1 MLIPLRNYSHY
12 SICESNIK
20 IDDLINYA
28 SKQNLSAIALTDYKL
43 LSGALEFSIKAY
55 KKGIQPIIGLD
66 IDYTDELKRTSRL
79 TLLSK
84 NLIGYSNLC
93 KLSTEFNTNP
103 DFILS
108 ISNIKNYSSGLVLI
122 CGGLY
127 SIFDGLGFDVK
138 YLQILNIELG
148 KLKSFFNNDIY
159 FEYDENLDN
168 SYLSKL
174 SHLLNINSF
183 ISSFTFYKK
192 KEDFDGMEILN
203 CLKNGKY
210 KQNSIFNIDN
220 NYFLRDHNVTNT
232 EKNHLIQNSIQI
244 QNKINFFLE
253 EKEPLLPDYSD
264 KDNFD
269 EKKEL
274 INQARSGLDL
284 RLSKIF
290 KGLSMEDFNK
300 IAQIYRD
307 RNEYE
312 LNVINNMKY
321 SGYFLIVSDFIQWA
335 KSNSIPVGPGRGS
348 GAGSIVAWSLMITD
362 IDPIKFGLLFERFL
376 NPDRVSLPDFDIDF
390 CKSRRDEVINY
401 VKEKYGNEN
410 VAQIITFGSM
420 ISRGILRDVGR
431 IEGLPYGE
439 VDKMVNKIPYNPT
452 QPLTISELKENH
464 SDQLGDLLNSP
475 LLAKA
480 ESMEGALRNVGT
492 HAAGIIISTKSLY
505 GNIPLFKDQDSN
517 FMSTQFRDKD
527 CEKAG
532 LIKFDFLGLANLTII
547 DDTIKYIK
555 ETQSIEVDLGNIN
568 FSDSK
573 SFELLGTGKTRGIF
587 QVESPGMIDTLVKL
601 KPTNLEEVI
610 AVIALY
616 RPGPMELID
625 SFIKRKK
632 GEEKIIYDHPLL
644 EPILKETFGII
655 VYQEQIMKI
664 AQIIA
669 GYSLGE
675 ADLLRRAIGKKIK
688 NELMSLKDSFIKG
701 ASKKS
706 INVKDSEK
714 LFSLIEKFANYGF
727 NKSHAA
733 AYAVITFYTAYLKA
747 HFPLEFYCQLLNNST
762 NDTDK
767 IFSIMNE
774 ISLMKIDIIPP
785 DVNFSSYKFII
796 KDNKILYSLSAIK
809 GVGIESMK
817 ELVSER
823 NINGSFNSIA
833 DFNKRLSQSILNK
846 KQIEKLILANAFNS
860 IYSNKNILIA
870 NLEEILKKMNSNS
883 LFENELDDSQFLN
896 NNLSIELDDI
906 KSEFE
911 SYGFLFSTRKQTD
924 LLSKIN
930 NSNFAELTSEKIE
943 FKNSF
948 YFYVIKVQ
956 YKTTK
961 NGKRYILL
969 TVINESGK
977 FDLRLFDDEVDASLF
992 QANFVKMGIKSSTK
1006 DDFYNQNITDISI
1019 HSEKDLLSKI
1029 TNFTYKDILDLNL
1042 EEKDSNFTIKGNNGL
1057 IKLSLH

>member
-1 MLIPLRNYSHY
+1 
-12 SICESNIK
+12 
-20 IDDLINYA
+20 
-28 SKQNLSAIALTDYKL
+28 
-43 LSGALEFSIKAY
+43 
-55 KKGIQPIIGLD
+55 
-66 IDYTDELKRTSRL
+66 
-79 TLLSK
+79 
-84 NLIGYSNLC
+84 
-93 KLSTEFNTNP
+93 
-103 DFILS
+103 
-108 ISNIKNYSSGLVLI
+108 
-122 CGGLY
+122 
-127 SIFDGLGFDVK
+127 
-138 YLQILNIELG
+138 
-148 KLKSFFNNDIY
+148 
-159 FEYDENLDN
+159 
-168 SYLSKL
+168 
-174 SHLLNINSF
+174 
-183 ISSFTFYKK
+183 
-192 KEDFDGMEILN
+192 
-203 CLKNGKY
+203 
-210 KQNSIFNIDN
+210 
-220 NYFLRDHNVTNT
+220 
-232 EKNHLIQNSIQI
+232 
-244 QNKINFFLE
+244 
-253 EKEPLLPDYSD
+253 
-264 KDNFD
+264 
-269 EKKEL
+269 
-274 INQARSGLDL
+274 
-284 RLSKIF
+284 
-290 KGLSMEDFNK
+290 
-300 IAQIYRD
+300 
-307 RNEYE
+307 
-312 LNVINNMKY
+312 
-321 SGYFLIVSDFIQWA
+321 
-335 KSNSIPVGPGRGS
+335 
-348 GAGSIVAWSLMITD
+348 
-362 IDPIKFGLLFERFL
+362 
-376 NPDRVSLPDFDIDF
+376 
-390 CKSRRDEVINY
+390 
-401 VKEKYGNEN
+401 
-410 VAQIITFGSM
+410 
-420 ISRGILRDVGR
+420 
-431 IEGLPYGE
+431 
-439 VDKMVNKIPYNPT
+439 MVNKIPYNPT

-860 IYSNKNILIA
+860 IYPNKNILIA

>member
-1 MLIPLRNYSHY
+1 
-12 SICESNIK
+12 
-20 IDDLINYA
+20 
-28 SKQNLSAIALTDYKL
+28 
-43 LSGALEFSIKAY
+43 
-55 KKGIQPIIGLD
+55 
-66 IDYTDELKRTSRL
+66 
-79 TLLSK
+79 
-84 NLIGYSNLC
+84 
-93 KLSTEFNTNP
+93 
-103 DFILS
+103 
-108 ISNIKNYSSGLVLI
+108 
-122 CGGLY
+122 
-127 SIFDGLGFDVK
+127 
-138 YLQILNIELG
+138 
-148 KLKSFFNNDIY
+148 
-159 FEYDENLDN
+159 
-168 SYLSKL
+168 
-174 SHLLNINSF
+174 
-183 ISSFTFYKK
+183 
-192 KEDFDGMEILN
+192 MEILN

-220 NYFLRDHNVTNT
+220 NYFLRDHNVTKT

-290 KGLSMEDFNK
+290 KGLSMEEFNK

-335 KSNSIPVGPGRGS
+335 KSNLIPVGPGRGS
-348 GAGSIVAWSLMITD
+348 GAGSIAAWSLMITD

-860 IYSNKNILIA
+860 IYPNKNVLIA

-896 NNLSIELDDI
+896 SNLSIELDDI

-930 NSNFAELTSEKIE
+930 NSNFSELTSEKIE

-992 QANFVKMGIKSSTK
+992 QANFVKMAIKSSTK

>member
-20 IDDLINYA
+20 IDDLIHHAVEN
-28 SKQNLSAIALTDYKL
+28 KIPAISLTDYRL
-43 LSGALEFSIKAY
+43 LSGALEFSMKAL

-66 IDYTDELKRTSRL
+66 VDYIDNLNRSFRFTFLC
-79 TLLSK
+79 K
-84 NLIGYSNLC
+84 NLEGYSNLC

-103 DFILS
+103 EFKLN
-108 ISNIKNYSSGLVLI
+108 ISNINNYANGLILI

-127 SIFDGLGFDVK
+127 SIFDNLVFDNKYFDVLK
-138 YLQILNIELG
+138 LELIDLK
-148 KLKSFFNNDIY
+148 KLFQDDLF
-159 FEYDENLDN
+159 FEYDNKLDN
-168 SYLSKL
+168 TYLAKL
-174 SHLLNINSF
+174 SNELKISCF
-183 ISSFTFYKK
+183 ASSFTFYKNQK
-192 KEDFDGMEILN
+192 DFGGIEILN

-220 NYFLRDHNVTNT
+220 NYFLRDYNYDGN
-232 EKNHLIQNSIQI
+232 NDHLVVNSVKI

-253 EKEPLLPDYSD
+253 AEDPILPDYSD
-264 KDNFD
+264 EDDFD
-269 EKKEL
+269 EVKEL
-274 INQARSGLDL
+274 IKQARSGLDL
-284 RLSKIF
+284 RLSKKF
-290 KGLSMEDFNK
+290 TGLSIEEFNK

-335 KSNSIPVGPGRGS
+335 KSNDIPVGPGRGS
-348 GAGSIVAWSLMITD
+348 GAGSIVAWALMITD
-362 IDPIKFGLLFERFL
+362 IDPIQFGLLFERFL

-390 CKSRRDEVINY
+390 CKTRREEVVNY

-431 IEGLPYGE
+431 IEGMPYGE
-439 VDKMVNKIPYNPT
+439 VDRMVNKIPYNPT

-464 SDQLGDLLNSP
+464 SDQLGDLLDSP
-475 LLAKA
+475 LLSKA

-492 HAAGIIISTKSLY
+492 HAAGVIISTKSLY
-505 GNIPLFKDQDSN
+505 GNIPLFKDEGSN

-555 ETQSIEVDLGNIN
+555 KTQSIDVDLENIN
-568 FSDSK
+568 FSDDK
-573 SFELLGTGKTRGIF
+573 SFALLGTGKTRGVF
-587 QVESPGMIDTLVKL
+587 QVESPGMIDTLIRL
-601 KPTNLEEVI
+601 KPSNLEEVI

-632 GEEKIIYDHPLL
+632 GEEEIIYDHPLL

-664 AQIIA
+664 AQVIA

-688 NELMSLKDSFIKG
+688 SELMNLKESFIKG

-747 HFPLEFYCQLLNNST
+747 HFPLEFYCQLLNNSS

-774 ISLMKIDIIPP
+774 ISLMKIEILPP
-785 DVNFSSYKFII
+785 DINTSHYKFII
-796 KDNKILYSLSAIK
+796 KDNKIMYSLSAVK

-817 ELVSER
+817 ELVLER
-823 NINGSFNSIA
+823 NANGLFKSIA
-833 DFNKRLSQSILNK
+833 DFNKRLPQSVLNK
-846 KQIEKLILANAFNS
+846 KQIEKLILSNAFNS
-860 IYSNKNILIA
+860 LYPNKNVLMA
-870 NLEEILKKMNSNS
+870 NLEEILKKMDTNS
-883 LFENELDDSQFLN
+883 LFEDDISDEQFLN
-896 NNLSIELDDI
+896 KNMSIELDDI

-930 NSNFAELTSEKIE
+930 NTNFAELTSAKIE

-956 YKTTK
+956 YKTTR
-961 NGKRYILL
+961 NGKRFILL

-977 FDLRLFDDEVDASLF
+977 FDLRLFDDDVDASSF
-992 QANFVKMGIKSSTK
+992 QANFVKIGIKSSNK
-1006 DDFYNQNITDISI
+1006 DDFYNQNITDISVF
-1019 HSEKDLLSKI
+1019 SESALLSKI
-1029 TNFTYKDILDLNL
+1029 TNFTYDDMLDLNL
-1042 EEKDSNFTIKGNNGL
+1042 EEKDSDYIIKGNNGL
-1057 IKLSLH
+1057 IRISLH

>member
-1 MLIPLRNYSHY
+1 
-12 SICESNIK
+12 
-20 IDDLINYA
+20 
-28 SKQNLSAIALTDYKL
+28 
-43 LSGALEFSIKAY
+43 
-55 KKGIQPIIGLD
+55 
-66 IDYTDELKRTSRL
+66 
-79 TLLSK
+79 
-84 NLIGYSNLC
+84 
-93 KLSTEFNTNP
+93 
-103 DFILS
+103 
-108 ISNIKNYSSGLVLI
+108 
-122 CGGLY
+122 
-127 SIFDGLGFDVK
+127 
-138 YLQILNIELG
+138 
-148 KLKSFFNNDIY
+148 
-159 FEYDENLDN
+159 
-168 SYLSKL
+168 
-174 SHLLNINSF
+174 
-183 ISSFTFYKK
+183 
-192 KEDFDGMEILN
+192 
-203 CLKNGKY
+203 
-210 KQNSIFNIDN
+210 
-220 NYFLRDHNVTNT
+220 LRDHNITKT

-244 QNKINFFLE
+244 QNKIIFFLE

-264 KDNFD
+264 KDDFD

-290 KGLSMEDFNK
+290 KGLSMEEFNK
-300 IAQIYRD
+300 TAQIYRD

-555 ETQSIEVDLGNIN
+555 ETQSIEVDLGNID

-573 SFELLGTGKTRGIF
+573 SFKLLGTGKTRGVF

-817 ELVSER
+817 ELLSER
-823 NINGSFNSIA
+823 NINGPFNSIA

-860 IYSNKNILIA
+860 IYPNKNVLIA

-896 NNLSIELDDI
+896 SNLSIELDDI

-930 NSNFAELTSEKIE
+930 NSNFSELTSEKIE

-992 QANFVKMGIKSSTK
+992 QANFVKMAIKSSTK

>member
-20 IDDLINYA
+20 IDDLITHAAKN
-28 SKQNLSAIALTDYKL
+28 KIPAISLTDYRL
-43 LSGALEFSIKAY
+43 LSGALEFSMKAL

-66 IDYTDELKRTSRL
+66 VDYIDNLNRSTRL
-79 TLLSK
+79 TLLCK
-84 NLIGYSNLC
+84 NFDGYSNLC

-103 DFILS
+103 EFKLN
-108 ISNIKNYSSGLVLI
+108 ISNINSYANGLILI

-127 SIFDGLGFDVK
+127 SIFDNLVFDNK
-138 YLQILNIELG
+138 YFEVLKSEII
-148 KLKSFFNNDIY
+148 KLKELFQDDLF
-159 FEYDENLDN
+159 FEYDDKLDN
-168 SYLSKL
+168 SYLLKL
-174 SHLLNINSF
+174 SNELKISCF
-183 ISSFTFYKK
+183 ASSFTFYKHQK
-192 KEDFDGMEILN
+192 DFGGIEILN

-220 NYFLRDHNVTNT
+220 NYFLRDHNHND
-232 EKNHLIQNSIQI
+232 KNDNLVVNSVKI

-253 EKEPLLPDYSD
+253 EEDPILPDYSD
-264 KDNFD
+264 EDDFD
-269 EKKEL
+269 EVKEL
-274 INQARSGLDL
+274 IKQARSGLDL
-284 RLSKIF
+284 RLSKKF
-290 KGLSMEDFNK
+290 TGLSIEEFNK
-300 IAQIYRD
+300 IAQTYRD

-335 KSNSIPVGPGRGS
+335 KSNDIPVGPGRGS
-348 GAGSIVAWSLMITD
+348 GAGSIVAWALMITD
-362 IDPIKFGLLFERFL
+362 IDPIQFGLLFERFL

-390 CKSRRDEVINY
+390 CKSRREEVVNY

-431 IEGLPYGE
+431 IEGMPYGE
-439 VDKMVNKIPYNPT
+439 VDRMVNKIPYNPT

-464 SDQLGDLLNSP
+464 SDQLGDLLDSP
-475 LLAKA
+475 LLSKA

-492 HAAGIIISTKSLY
+492 HAAGVIISTKSLY
-505 GNIPLFKDQDSN
+505 GNIPLFKDEGSN

-555 ETQSIEVDLGNIN
+555 KTQSIDVDLENIN
-568 FSDSK
+568 FADEK
-573 SFELLGTGKTRGIF
+573 SFALLGAGKTRGVF
-587 QVESPGMIDTLVKL
+587 QVESPGMIDTLIKL
-601 KPTNLEEVI
+601 KPSNLEEVI

-632 GEEKIIYDHPLL
+632 GEEEIIYDHPLL

-664 AQIIA
+664 AQVIA

-688 NELMSLKDSFIKG
+688 SELMSLKESFIKG
-701 ASKKS
+701 ASKKA
-706 INVKDSEK
+706 INIKDSEK

-747 HFPLEFYCQLLNNST
+747 HFPLEFYCQLLNNSS

-774 ISLMKIDIIPP
+774 ISLMKIEILPP
-785 DVNFSSYKFII
+785 DINTSHYKFMI
-796 KDNKILYSLSAIK
+796 KDNKIMYSLSAVK

-817 ELVSER
+817 ELVLER
-823 NINGSFNSIA
+823 NTNGLFKSIA
-833 DFNKRLSQSILNK
+833 DFNRRLPQSVLNK
-846 KQIEKLILANAFNS
+846 KQIEKLILSNAFNS
-860 IYSNKNILIA
+860 LYPNKNILMA
-870 NLEEILKKMNSNS
+870 NLEEILKKMDSNS
-883 LFENELDDSQFLN
+883 LFENDISDVQFLN
-896 NNLSIELDDI
+896 NNISTELDDI

-930 NSNFAELTSEKIE
+930 NSNFAELTSAKIE

-956 YKTTK
+956 YKTTR

-969 TVINESGK
+969 TVINETGK
-977 FDLRLFDDEVDASLF
+977 FDLRLFDDDVDASSF
-992 QANFVKMGIKSSTK
+992 QANFVKIGIKSSNK
-1006 DDFYNQNITDISI
+1006 DDFYNQNITDISVS
-1019 HSEKDLLSKI
+1019 SESALLSKI
-1029 TNFTYKDILDLNL
+1029 TNFTYNDMLDLNL
-1042 EEKDSNFTIKGNNGL
+1042 EEKGSDYTIKGNNGL
-1057 IKLSLH
+1057 IKISLH

>member
-1 MLIPLRNYSHY
+1 
-12 SICESNIK
+12 
-20 IDDLINYA
+20 
-28 SKQNLSAIALTDYKL
+28 
-43 LSGALEFSIKAY
+43 
-55 KKGIQPIIGLD
+55 
-66 IDYTDELKRTSRL
+66 
-79 TLLSK
+79 
-84 NLIGYSNLC
+84 
-93 KLSTEFNTNP
+93 
-103 DFILS
+103 
-108 ISNIKNYSSGLVLI
+108 
-122 CGGLY
+122 
-127 SIFDGLGFDVK
+127 
-138 YLQILNIELG
+138 
-148 KLKSFFNNDIY
+148 
-159 FEYDENLDN
+159 
-168 SYLSKL
+168 
-174 SHLLNINSF
+174 
-183 ISSFTFYKK
+183 
-192 KEDFDGMEILN
+192 
-203 CLKNGKY
+203 
-210 KQNSIFNIDN
+210 
-220 NYFLRDHNVTNT
+220 
-232 EKNHLIQNSIQI
+232 
-244 QNKINFFLE
+244 
-253 EKEPLLPDYSD
+253 
-264 KDNFD
+264 
-269 EKKEL
+269 
-274 INQARSGLDL
+274 
-284 RLSKIF
+284 
-290 KGLSMEDFNK
+290 
-300 IAQIYRD
+300 
-307 RNEYE
+307 
-312 LNVINNMKY
+312 
-321 SGYFLIVSDFIQWA
+321 
-335 KSNSIPVGPGRGS
+335 
-348 GAGSIVAWSLMITD
+348 
-362 IDPIKFGLLFERFL
+362 
-376 NPDRVSLPDFDIDF
+376 
-390 CKSRRDEVINY
+390 
-401 VKEKYGNEN
+401 
-410 VAQIITFGSM
+410 
-420 ISRGILRDVGR
+420 
-431 IEGLPYGE
+431 
-439 VDKMVNKIPYNPT
+439 
-452 QPLTISELKENH
+452 
-464 SDQLGDLLNSP
+464 
-475 LLAKA
+475 
-480 ESMEGALRNVGT
+480 
-492 HAAGIIISTKSLY
+492 
-505 GNIPLFKDQDSN
+505 
-517 FMSTQFRDKD
+517 
-527 CEKAG
+527 
-532 LIKFDFLGLANLTII
+532 
-547 DDTIKYIK
+547 
-555 ETQSIEVDLGNIN
+555 
-568 FSDSK
+568 
-573 SFELLGTGKTRGIF
+573 
-587 QVESPGMIDTLVKL
+587 
-601 KPTNLEEVI
+601 
-610 AVIALY
+610 
-616 RPGPMELID
+616 
-625 SFIKRKK
+625 
-632 GEEKIIYDHPLL
+632 
-644 EPILKETFGII
+644 
-655 VYQEQIMKI
+655 MKI

-860 IYSNKNILIA
+860 IYPNKNILIA